1 MPKDAV
7 NSASSEED
15 VVNAIV
21 STLREV
27 FGDDFIVAIEAQFD
41 DVYRLSFRDSSIV
54 KHPDKFAEAIQ
65 YAFRTSSNLIMTEIN
80 KKLGE
85 LLSLDFRYHVDLI
98 ESGTYGFV
106 SLMSKIRKEI
116 LLIED

>member
-1 MPKDAV
+1 MSKDSV
-7 NSASSEED
+7 GNASNEED
-15 VVNAIV
+15 VVKAIE

-41 DVYRLSFRDSSIV
+41 EVYRLSFKDTSIIR
-54 KHPDKFAEAIQ
+54 HPDKFAEAIQ
-65 YAFRTSSNLIMTEIN
+65 YAFQTSSNLIMTEIN

-85 LLSLDFRYHVDLI
+85 LLSLDLRIHCELI

-106 SLMSKIRKEI
+106 SLMSRIRKEI
-116 LLIED
+116 LLNED

>member
-1 MPKDAV
+1 M
-7 NSASSEED
+7 
-15 VVNAIV
+15 

-41 DVYRLSFRDSSIV
+41 DVYRLSFKDTSII
-54 KHPDKFAEAIQ
+54 KNPDKFAEAIQ

-85 LLSLDFRYHVDLI
+85 LLSLDVRLHGELI

-106 SLMSKIRKEI
+106 SLMYKIRKE
-116 LLIED
+116 LLIDE